1 MASNYGDKKDT
12 DQFRGW
18 SHQGGPATKKQWN
31 SCTTNKEEFRAQHY
45 AYYNANHW
53 TTQSSPVIV
62 THGTM
67 TYRTFIT
74 PCPSTTLPLPVSYPG
89 CQLVGGSFSQ
99 TSNHMTLYELDQR
112 DDDELVETLYFPGT
126 SVALTGC
133 TYDGCPEQTSDWVE
147 MTWATEPLPIVE
159 AELRMKVSAR
169 LEGLCDWYW

>member
-1 MASNYGDKKDT
+1 
-12 DQFRGW
+12 
-18 SHQGGPATKKQWN
+18 
-31 SCTTNKEEFRAQHY
+31 
-45 AYYNANHW
+45 
-53 TTQSSPVIV
+53 
-62 THGTM
+62 
-67 TYRTFIT
+67 
-74 PCPSTTLPLPVSYPG
+74 
-89 CQLVGGSFSQ
+89 
-99 TSNHMTLYELDQR
+99 MTLYELDQR